1 MEDGDRAVLFDR
13 RSRQTHILSP
23 VARRAFGLLM
33 AGPLNAD
40 ELGRKLAE
48 ASGPHDDEPPRD
60 ADLAA
65 QLLGTFDGLGLVEP
79 AGL

>member
-48 ASGPHDDEPPRD
+48 ASGSHGDEPQD

-65 QLLGTFDGLGLVEP
+65 QLLDTFDGLGLVEP